1 MTAIAG
7 LVHGGKVYIGGDSA
21 GSDGSLRAV
30 RADTKVFTTG
40 PYVFGFTTSFRM
52 GQLLRWSL
60 RPTAPEGGLERFLAT
75 TFVDEVRQCLKT
87 GGWVGIQNS
96 REEGGTFLLGVQG
109 RLFTV
114 YDDFQVGE
122 AADGYDAVGSGDAL
136 ALGALYA
143 TASMSLEP
151 TERITL
157 ALSAAATHNPFVMP
171 PFVICS
177 S

>member
-7 LVHGGKVYIGGDSA
+7 LVHAGKVYIGGDSA
-21 GSDGSLRAV
+21 GSDGSLRTV
-30 RADTKVFTTG
+30 RADTKVFSSG
-40 PYVFGFTTSFRM
+40 PYIFGFTGSFRM

-60 RPTAPEGGLERFLAT
+60 RPSTPEGGLERFLAT

-87 GGWVGIQNS
+87 GGWAGIENA

-109 RLFTV
+109 RLFTI

-122 AADGYDAVGSGDAL
+122 AADGYDAVGSGDAV

-143 TASMSLEP
+143 TANMGMEP
-151 TERITL
+151 TERLTL
-157 ALSAAATHNPFVMP
+157 ALSAAAALTPFVMS
-171 PFVICS
+171 PFIVRS